1 MAEPYL
7 LVAYWNENAP
17 DYDALI
23 RKVIGSIT
31 AINAAVH
38 FTSASGMKIFPEV
51 AAAADALSKS
61 VEPISAFEIELA
73 GGASIST
80 TFWGRSG
87 RIIEL
92 DIRASEQFEA
102 QSNVEQSDPYAALQT
117 LVAAM
122 IEQAGAKFIW
132 ISRIPGDI
140 DGVSEAIASFD
151 TILSQGGAQT
161 IVLDKIS
168 HVGWLFAW
176 PSRPDTPG
184 VQTTEMAHTAFGI
197 NYVDLVRDRP
207 IDLAPGWVK
216 MAN

>member
-23 RKVIGSIT
+23 RRVIGSIA

-38 FTSASGMKIFPEV
+38 FTTASGMKIFPEV
-51 AAAADALSKS
+51 AAAANALSKS

-80 TFWGRSG
+80 TSWGRSG

-92 DIRASEQFEA
+92 DIRASEQYEA
-102 QSNVEQSDPYAALQT
+102 QSNMILSDPYAALQI
-117 LVAAM
+117 LVAA
-122 IEQAGAKFIW
+122 IIGQAGAKFAW

-151 TILSQGGAQT
+151 AILSQGGAQT
-161 IVLDKIS
+161 ISLDKIS

-176 PSRPDTPG
+176 PSRPDALG
-184 VQTTEMAHTAFGI
+184 VQTTETARSALGI
-197 NYVDLVRDRP
+197 NYVDLVGDRP

-216 MAN
+216 MAR